1 MFCGCG
7 IAGNLGGSGFASMC
21 VESLRVS
28 ALFASCSL
36 LLAASDRPASVGV
49 RMSWCDWEAC
59 ARCSCSERTNACGS
73 DTAAALRSWRA
84 LRSRL
89 LFSRCSC
96 RSEMAERRAMAS
108 GFSLSDMAT
117 DGGCGLKVAVGGGA
131 GRGRASVRSTGANWA
146 AEAVGVRGDTG
157 GRSGV
162 GDLERA
168 PECSEA
174 VEASLEDTGRA
185 FVSTRSAGMAWWR
198 ETSPG
203 AKPESRGRRAIGDHA
218 AVKARSG
225 HAEA

>member
-7 IAGNLGGSGFASMC
+7 IAGNLGGSGFASIC

-28 ALFASCSL
+28 ALFASRSL
-36 LLAASDRPASVGV
+36 LADESARPDSVGV
-49 RMSWCDWEAC
+49 RMSWYDWEAC
-59 ARCSCSERTNACGS
+59 ALCSCSDLTKACGS
-73 DTAAALRSWRA
+73 DTAAALSSSRA

-96 RSEMAERRAMAS
+96 RSEMADRSAIAS

-117 DGGCGLKVAVGGGA
+117 EGGCGLKVAVGGGA

-162 GDLERA
+162 GDLERL

-174 VEASLEDTGRA
+174 VEASLEETGRGV
-185 FVSTRSAGMAWWR
+185 VSTRSAGMA
-198 ETSPG
+198 
-203 AKPESRGRRAIGDHA
+203 
-218 AVKARSG
+218 V
-225 HAEA
+225 